1 MNFCQDGW
9 PSYGNLPG
17 ALQPYCQVSGELTVS
32 DGLLLKGSRLVI
44 PVTLRAD
51 TLDRIHAGHQGIT
64 KCRERAKSSV
74 WWPGISGQIEE
85 LVNKCAVCARE

>member
-1 MNFCQDGW
+1 M
-9 PSYGNLPG
+9 
-17 ALQPYCQVSGELTVS
+17 S

-64 KCRERAKSSV
+64 KCKERAKSLSV
-74 WWPGISGQIEE
+74 
-85 LVNKCAVCARE
+85 VARCQRPNRGTCE